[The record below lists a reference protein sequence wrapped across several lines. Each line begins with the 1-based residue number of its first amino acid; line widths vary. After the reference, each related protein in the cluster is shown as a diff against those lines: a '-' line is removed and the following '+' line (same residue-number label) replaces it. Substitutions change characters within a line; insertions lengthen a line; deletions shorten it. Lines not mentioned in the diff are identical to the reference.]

1 MLQRPPADF
10 QVSLLGKEVTTAS
23 SVQDLGLQVDPTLS
37 VDEHI
42 TNTVSS
48 CLGSLGQIIR
58 VRQPSQHQDI
68 GECYK

>member
-10 QVSLLGKEVTTAS
+10 HVSLLGKEVTTAA

-48 CLGSLGQIIR
+48 CLGGLGQIIR